1 MLELLTNDIALPEN
15 VQEVMQRA
23 VETALKRHDRE
34 GIVSIAIVD
43 NEEIRELNRDFRDK
57 DVPTDVLSFPA
68 DEGVDLPAVPDR
80 FIGDIAISYERA
92 CEQAEAYGHP
102 IIREMAFLTIHGC
115 LHLLGYDHMNEED
128 QAVMFDMQ
136 NQLLKELNITR

>member
-1 MLELLTNDIALPEN
+1 MLELLTNDIALPED

-128 QAVMFDMQ
+128 QAVRFDMQ